1 MRLKYGQINS
11 PTEEFW
17 YHVSQQYELLMAVNQ
32 TALHEI
38 SAVNLLGGSVRTK
51 TEEQLT
57 GQRASDIIKDPR
69 LVELMRILISVS
81 DKRRCLD
88 LSYQFS
94 RLPHPRVDGAT
105 LCG

>member
-17 YHVSQQYELLMAVNQ
+17 YHVSQQYELPMAVNQ
-32 TALHEI
+32 TAFHEI
-38 SAVNLLGGSVRTK
+38 STLNQLADSVRTK

-57 GQRASDIIKDPR
+57 EQLASDIIKDPR

-81 DKRRCLD
+81 DKRLYLD